1 MPEGRPNTRRNYS
14 RVSDEVMARLA
25 DIVGKKN
32 ILAAQGRE
40 NYSRDEMPGKRL
52 FIPEVV
58 VKPENSR
65 CVAEIL
71 KLANRKVIPVTPR
84 GGGTGLS
91 GGAAPIYGGIVLS
104 LEKMNHIL
112 EIDKANFVATVE
124 AGVLLSDLLKVVSEQ
139 GLYYPLYPGEASA
152 AIGGNVATNAGGMN
166 AMKYGV
172 TRHFVLGLE
181 IVLPSGEIIQT
192 GGKFVKC
199 STAYDLTQLIIGSEG
214 TLAVISKVLLRLV
227 TPPGKTEI
235 LFIPFHNLHAAISS
249 VPDILQRGILPVGI
263 EFMEKDIIN
272 LAEQYTGKEIP
283 LHDHEAFLM
292 IFLEGEN
299 DDEIH
304 RQANE
309 IGSICLNNGAVDVFM
324 PVGSRARKNLL
335 EVREKLYYAL
345 QHFGML
351 DFADIVVPRSNIA
364 EFVETAHRMGEEHRV
379 PIIALGH
386 AGDGNVHLALMG
398 QARGEDEPMVKDLLN
413 KLCRVGVSL
422 GGTISGEHGLGFA
435 KKDYLTIADSAGK
448 IELMKRIKRAFDPNG
463 IMNPGK
469 IFSPEQPGKMKTGN
483 GTLRQKP
490 RD

>member
-1 MPEGRPNTRRNYS
+1 MLKGQQDTKSHYGRVT
-14 RVSDEVMARLA
+14 DEVVARLA
-25 DIVGKKN
+25 DIVSSKN
-32 ILAAQGRE
+32 VLTAEERE
-40 NYSRDEMPGKRL
+40 NYSRDEMPGRRSFL
-52 FIPEVV
+52 PEVV
-58 VKPENSR
+58 VKPENSHS
-65 CVAEIL
+65 VAEIL
-71 KLANRKVIPVTPR
+71 KLANQKVIPVTPR

-104 LEKMNHIL
+104 LEKMNQIL

-124 AGVLLSDLLKVVSEQ
+124 AGVPLSDLLKATSEQ

-166 AMKYGV
+166 AVKYGV

-214 TLAVISKVLLRLV
+214 TLAVITKVLLRLV
-227 TPPGKTEI
+227 PPPGKTEI

-249 VPDILQRGILPVGI
+249 VPDILQRGIVPVGI
-263 EFMEKDIIN
+263 EFMERDVIN

-292 IFLEGEN
+292 IFVEGEN
-299 DDEIH
+299 DEEIH

-309 IGSICLNNGAVDVFM
+309 IGSICLDNGAVDVFM
-324 PVGSRARKNLL
+324 PTGSRAKKNLL
-335 EVREKLYYAL
+335 EAREKFYYAL

-351 DFADIVVPRSNIA
+351 AFTDIVVPRSNIA
-364 EFVETAHRMGEEHRV
+364 EFVETAHRMGEDYQI

-386 AGDGNVHLALMG
+386 AGDGNIHLTLMG
-398 QARGEDEPMVKDLLN
+398 QARDEHEPAVKELHS
-413 KLCRVGVSL
+413 KLCQVGVSL

-435 KKDYLTIADSAGK
+435 KKDYLPLADSASK
-448 IELMKRIKRAFDPNG
+448 IELMKRIKKAFDPNG

-469 IFSPEQPGKMKTGN
+469 VFSPE
-483 GTLRQKP
+483 
-490 RD
+490 